1 MRSTAGGFDD
11 ALDDAGGYGDN
22 ISDTSYDDGDEEEQS
37 EYSCAYCGIC
47 DPACVV
53 KCVDSGKWFCNGRG
67 TTSAS
72 HIIQHLVRSKNK
84 QCSLHP
90 ESPLGETVLECYCC
104 GTKNVFLLGYIPAKT
119 DSVVVLLCREPCLAM
134 GALKDLDW
142 DLTQWRPLIED
153 RSFLDWLVK
162 VPGEEEERHCI
173 NITTA
178 QINKLEE
185 CWRKAPNMTLKEL
198 ELPGVEDELAPMLL
212 KYEDGYQYQNIIAP
226 LINMEAEYDRVSK
239 ENQCYENIAIRWETG
254 LGKKKIAVFSLLLDG
269 VAGSQ
274 VAPGDELKLK
284 LDADGTR
291 RLNGGQAWECRGH
304 VLWAADGE
312 VAMELKAGG
321 GGKSSGAVPV
331 HITDNVFTLEL
342 VWKSVSYDR
351 MQTALKTFAVDDT
364 CISGYLYHVL
374 LGHDVPDQMLNTK
387 LPAKLSAPGLPPL
400 NHSQQAAVKS
410 ILSKPLSLIQ
420 GPPGTGKTV
429 TSATIVYHMAKQNT
443 GQVLV
448 CAPSNVGVDQ
458 LTEKIHKTGLRVVR
472 LCAKAREGTES
483 SVDHLSLH
491 TMVANLD
498 SPEYA
503 ELRKYQ
509 LLRQELGDL
518 SAQDARRYR
527 TLRQKAELAILQ
539 AADVIC
545 CTCVGAGAPAL
556 SQFRFR
562 HVLIDESTQSMEA
575 ECLIPIVSGCKHLV
589 LIGDHCQLG
598 PVVLYKNAANAGLT
612 QSLFERL
619 ILLGQRPTRLQVQ
632 YRMHPSLSEWSSNSF
647 YEGTLQNGVN
657 AAEREMPGVELSWP
671 NPTRPMYFHV
681 NTGGEEMGSSGT
693 SYLNRTEAATIE
705 RIVTNMLKA
714 GVTPDQIGVVT
725 PYEGQRIF
733 ICQNMVRT
741 GPLRTELYR
750 DIEVASVDSFQGRE
764 KDFILVSCVRS
775 NESSGIGFL
784 RDPRRL
790 NVALTRAKYGCIII
804 GNARLL
810 AKNPLW
816 NSLLSHFMERG
827 CLVEGPLN
835 NLQPT
840 QMVLPQPQLNYNG
853 RNANNN
859 VNGGSGYGNNEYG
872 GGLSESALGQHN
884 NEFSAGN
891 GNLGDFNINRMW
903 GNGNAGGNGETEGDG
918 DNVRNESTVDANINN
933 AASMNSRVQSSVL
946 GAAGASSAAGG
957 AGASRANTTTIGKAD
972 SRFDRKYSGATATAT
987 AVIADQ
993 NVQGKRTMS
1002 SAYGA
1007 MMATGAMADLAA
1019 SSAAAAAAKN
1029 AERSSRRNRGK
1040 RGQKG
1045 GASQASGAA
1054 AGGGDNYTAGMGLIG
1069 EDDDAVSM
1077 CSQDDVQSIAYSMAE
1092 STIV

>member
-1 MRSTAGGFDD
+1 MSHFQSFDQPGASDEWEVASQMSYADGDKKRNSRQREQDWPDNQSEVSGFVSVNTQQQHGFRGGNNEGYADSQ
-11 ALDDAGGYGDN
+11 YGDN
-22 ISDTSYDDGDEEEQS
+22 ISDASYDDDENS

-67 TTSAS
+67 NTSAS

-84 QCSLHP
+84 QCCLHP
-90 ESPLGETVLECYCC
+90 ESPLGETVLECYNC
-104 GTKNVFLLGYIPAKT
+104 GSKNVFLLGYIPAKT

-142 DLTQWRPLIED
+142 DLTQWCPLIED
-153 RSFLDWLVK
+153 RAFLDWLVH
-162 VPGEEEERHCI
+162 VPSEAQQRRSIG
-173 NITTA
+173 ITTA

-185 CWRKAPNMTLKEL
+185 CWRKAPHMTLKQL
-198 ELPGVEDELAPMLL
+198 EQPGVEDELAPMLL
-212 KYEDGYQYQNIIAP
+212 RYEDGYQYQNIIAP
-226 LINMEAEYDRVSK
+226 LINMEAEYDRANK
-239 ENQCYENIAIRWETG
+239 ENQSYENLTVRWETG
-254 LGKKKIAVFSLLLDG
+254 LGRKKIAIFTLLLDG
-269 VAGSQ
+269 EAGAQ
-274 VAPGDELKLK
+274 MATGDEVRIK
-284 LDADGTR
+284 LDADGVR
-291 RLNGGQAWECRGH
+291 RLNQGQAWEGKGH
-304 VLWAADGE
+304 VLWTAEGD
-312 VAMELKAGG
+312 VAVELKSAHG
-321 GGKSSGAVPV
+321 VPS
-331 HITDNVFTLEL
+331 HITDNVFVAEC
-342 VWKSVSYDR
+342 VWKGVSYDR

-374 LGHDVPDQMLNTK
+374 LGHEVPDQTLNTK
-387 LPAKLSAPGLPPL
+387 LPSKLSAPGLPPL
-400 NHSQQAAVKS
+400 NHSQLAAVKS

-472 LCAKAREGTES
+472 LCAKSRESAES

-509 LLRQELGDL
+509 LLRRELGDL
-518 SAQDARRYR
+518 SAQDARRYKV
-527 TLRQKAELAILQ
+527 LRQKAELAILQ

-562 HVLIDESTQSMEA
+562 HVLVDESTQSMEA
-575 ECLIPIVSGCKHLV
+575 ESLIPIVCGCKHLV
-589 LIGDHCQLG
+589 LVGDHCQLG
-598 PVVLYKNAANAGLT
+598 PVVCYKNAANAGLT

-632 YRMHPSLSEWSSNSF
+632 YRMHPALSEWSSNAF
-647 YEGTLQNGVN
+647 YEGTLQNGVS
-657 AAEREMPGVELSWP
+657 AAERETPGLRLDWP
-671 NPTRPMYFHV
+671 NPTRPMYFHI
-681 NTGGEEMGSSGT
+681 NTGGEELGSTGT
-693 SYLNRTEAATIE
+693 SYINRTEAATIE

-725 PYEGQRIF
+725 PYEGQRVF

-741 GPLRTELYR
+741 GPLRSELYR

-764 KDFILVSCVRS
+764 KDFILLSCVRS
-775 NESSGIGFL
+775 NEQSGIGFL

-790 NVALTRAKYGCIII
+790 NVALTRAKYGCIIV

-810 AKNPLW
+810 SKNPLW
-816 NSLLSHFMERG
+816 HSLLTHCMDRDV
-827 CLVEGPLN
+827 LVEGPLN

-840 QMVLPQPQLNYNG
+840 NMVLPQPKLNY
-853 RNANNN
+853 
-859 VNGGSGYGNNEYG
+859 GGASRQQGYGGG

-884 NEFSAGN
+884 SEQGG
-891 GNLGDFNINRMW
+891 GNLGEYNIQRMW
-903 GNGNAGGNGETEGDG
+903 GGG
-918 DNVRNESTVDANINN
+918 S
-933 AASMNSRVQSSVL
+933 
-946 GAAGASSAAGG
+946 GAG
-957 AGASRANTTTIGKAD
+957 AGASAGDNDVDSVSDGGGEGGEPSPFENMRGGRALAAHINDASSINMTLQASLLGGVGGSTGGGGGRNSSSKND
-972 SRFDRKYSGATATAT
+972 SRYDRKYSGATA
-987 AVIADQ
+987 V
-993 NVQGKRTMS
+993 
-1002 SAYGA
+1002 
-1007 MMATGAMADLAA
+1007 
-1019 SSAAAAAAKN
+1019 
-1029 AERSSRRNRGK
+1029 AEPHA
-1040 RGQKG
+1040 Q
-1045 GASQASGAA
+1045 Q
-1054 AGGGDNYTAGMGLIG
+1054 
-1069 EDDDAVSM
+1069 
-1077 CSQDDVQSIAYSMAE
+1077 
-1092 STIV
+1092 